1 MKYPSKWPAA
11 RLVPGLFLLAALSAC
26 GGRGSQSSSPAAAP
40 LATATD
46 GAARALQ
53 PTATVQ
59 ICAGHRADQTGQ
71 QPASDAIQA
80 CIDQIGPGG
89 VLELP
94 AGTYLMTSQLK
105 IVFPF
110 TLRTQG
116 LAGTTLTCT
125 DGADCATLKAA
136 PAFSDR
142 YGILFVGA
150 NGASVDRFVLD
161 HVTLDGNRSAR
172 SSGAAHDAC
181 VSGIPGHNAFGFNA
195 TVQNCSSCKMVYS
208 ASVNALCGTG
218 MSWAGNFATIEG
230 NIFANNGDHQALSMW
245 ADGLSLQ
252 RADDSSI
259 RNNRLT
265 DNSDVGL
272 ISFGAA
278 RSSIAGNVVTQA
290 RAEAFAGLML
300 DSLST
305 GDFSDT
311 SVADN
316 AINCS
321 PNKCFFGMNIGPGPW
336 YPQNKPVFGG
346 SITGNTIAGGTIG
359 LNVSGAAAGTQAMHV
374 GGNTLLGAWPGAR
387 VTCRHTGKV
396 QGAAFALD
404 PRSEITLG
412 VNYLEKAPVNPVLQS
427 TDNCIG
433 S

>member
-1 MKYPSKWPAA
+1 MKYSSKSLAI
-11 RLVPGLFLLAALSAC
+11 RLLPGLFLFAALSAC
-26 GGRGSQSSSPAAAP
+26 GGGSPSSSPAAAP
-40 LATATD
+40 LATANA

-53 PTATVQ
+53 QPAVTVQ
-59 ICAGHRADQTGQ
+59 ICPGHRADQTGQ

-80 CIDQIGPGG
+80 CIDQLGPGG
-89 VLELP
+89 VLDLP
-94 AGTYLMTSQLK
+94 AGTYLMSSQLK
-105 IVFPF
+105 VVFPF

-142 YGILFVGA
+142 YGILLVGA
-150 NGASVDRFVLD
+150 DGASVERFVLD

-172 SSGAAHDAC
+172 LAGTAHDAC
-181 VSGIPGHNAFGFNA
+181 VSGIAGHNAFGFNA
-195 TVQNCSSCKMVYS
+195 TVQNCSACKMVYS
-208 ASVNALCGTG
+208 ASVNALCGTS
-218 MSWAGNFATIEG
+218 MSWAGDFATIEH
-230 NIFANNGDHQALSMW
+230 NIFANNGDHQSLSLW

-278 RSSIAGNVVTQA
+278 RSTIAGNVVTQA
-290 RAEAFAGLML
+290 KAEAFAGLML

-311 SVADN
+311 SLVNN

-346 SITGNTIAGGTIG
+346 SVTGNTIAGGTIG
-359 LNVSGAAAGTQAMHV
+359 LNVSGAMAGTQAMHV
-374 GGNTLLGAWPGAR
+374 GGNTFVGAWPNAR

-396 QGAAFALD
+396 QGSAFALD

-412 VNYLEKAPVNPVLQS
+412 VNYLDKAPVNPVLQS